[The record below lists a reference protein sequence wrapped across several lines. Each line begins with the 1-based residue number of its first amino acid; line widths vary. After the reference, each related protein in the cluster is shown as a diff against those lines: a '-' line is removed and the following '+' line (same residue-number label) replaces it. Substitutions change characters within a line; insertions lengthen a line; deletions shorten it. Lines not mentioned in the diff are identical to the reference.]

1 MTQHFLLSNH
11 ARTLSLT
18 AVARMS
24 EREAEKMFAAI
35 RWTNTDGAP
44 VCPHCDCMRVYEC
57 RRPNGGPRWRCKACR
72 KDFTLTSGTL
82 FAFHKMELRT
92 YLMAVAIFVNEVKGK
107 SALALSRDLD
117 VQYKTAFVL
126 SHKLREAMALESK
139 GLRVGGNGKSVEI
152 DGGYFGGYIKPSNHV
167 ENRRDRR
174 LFKNQ
179 NGKRQV
185 VVVVRERD
193 GRTLPAVFKSE
204 ASSQTFIRSRV
215 EKGTVIHADEGVGWN
230 DLQARYEMRRINHQQ
245 AYSADGACTNGAEE
259 FFSRMR
265 RAEIGHHHHIA
276 GTYLARYAQEAAWR
290 EDHRRNTN
298 GDQLCMVAFLASM
311 SKPSVD
317 FCGYWQRSKISSP
330 TI

>member
-1 MTQHFLLSNH
+1 MSQHFLLSSH

-18 AVARMS
+18 AVARMT
-24 EREAEKMFAAI
+24 EKEAEATFAAI
-35 RWTNTDGAP
+35 RWADSDGKP
-44 VCPHCDCMRVYEC
+44 FCPHCGCVTVYEC
-57 RRPNGGPRWRCKACR
+57 RRPNGAPRWRCKGCR

-82 FAFHKMELRT
+82 FAFHKLPLRT
-92 YLMAVAIFVNEVKGK
+92 YLLAIVIFCNEVKGK

-126 SHKLREAMALESK
+126 SHKMREAMAADYK
-139 GLRVGGNGKSVEI
+139 GSRIGGEGKTVEI
-152 DGGYFGGYIKPSNHV
+152 DGAYFGGYIKPSNHV

-185 VVVVRERD
+185 VVVIRGRD
-193 GRTLPAVFKSE
+193 GRTLTSTFKTE
-204 ASSQTFIRSRV
+204 AASQSFIRSRV
-215 EKGTVIHADEGVGWN
+215 EKGTVIHADEGSGWN
-230 DLQARYEMRRINHQQ
+230 DLNSRYEMRRINHQE
-245 AYSADGACTNGAEE
+245 AYSKDGACTNNAEE

-276 GTYLARYAQEAAWR
+276 GVYLTRYAQEAAWR
-290 EDHRRNTN
+290 EDNRRSSN
-298 GDQLCMVAFLASM
+298 GDQFCGVVSLAAH

-317 FCGYWQRSKISSP
+317 FCGYWQRSWKRAA
-330 TI
+330 